1 MSDDKNRYEI
11 ERILTSPDR
20 GITETRG
27 IGGILARLWR
37 QILADINIGPSR
49 FEMLLTDFINSA
61 KRRVPDNR
69 VSKLFTRG
77 NLRREL
83 ERPTMT
89 FKVFMK
95 GIKMLKVSK
104 IRIAV
109 ELEFGSGKKSL
120 HQTTVDLGEK
130 GNQSELF
137 GEEDH
142 DK

>member
-1 MSDDKNRYEI
+1 MSSKQSKYEI
-11 ERILTSPDR
+11 ERILTSQDG
-20 GITETRG
+20 GIADTRG

-37 QILADINIGPSR
+37 QILRDINVRPSR
-49 FEMLLTDFINSA
+49 FEMLLSDFINDA
-61 KRRVPDNR
+61 KRKVPDNR

-95 GIKMLKVSK
+95 GIKMLNVAK

-109 ELEFGSGKKSL
+109 ELEFGSGKKTL
-120 HQTTVDLGEK
+120 HQTVVDLGNK
-130 GNQSELF
+130 QHDIDIFDSE
-137 GEEDH
+137 DIQ
-142 DK
+142 